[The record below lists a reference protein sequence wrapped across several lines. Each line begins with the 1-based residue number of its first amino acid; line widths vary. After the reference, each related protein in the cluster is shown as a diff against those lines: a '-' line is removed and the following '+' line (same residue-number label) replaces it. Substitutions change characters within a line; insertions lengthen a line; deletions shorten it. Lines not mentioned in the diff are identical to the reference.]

1 MKTNLCVCVSLCVFV
16 CVSSEFMK
24 VRGGLAITT
33 TKGPKMSRRNVS
45 GGSIG
50 IYRGPAK
57 SEREKEC
64 EH

>member
-1 MKTNLCVCVSLCVFV
+1 MSLCVCLCVLLV
-16 CVSSEFMK
+16 VVLK

-33 TKGPKMSRRNVS
+33 TKGPEMSRRNVS
-45 GGSIG
+45 GGSIR
-50 IYRGPAK
+50 IFRGPAK